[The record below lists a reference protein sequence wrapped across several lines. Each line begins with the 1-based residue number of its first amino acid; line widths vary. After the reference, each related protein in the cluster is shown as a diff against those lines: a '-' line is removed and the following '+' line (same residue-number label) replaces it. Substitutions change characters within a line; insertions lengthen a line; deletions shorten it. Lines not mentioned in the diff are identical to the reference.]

1 MADDYDDLIKMG
13 KELVNVFQKNAGEL
27 KGVGEM
33 TAISLAGKKTPA
45 QIMEFQ
51 IGWRSSLEA
60 LDEVISDMRG
70 VTYKARPFGKKA
82 QDDHTNTV
90 LAYAIGIMVVELAMS
105 ETAHELTG
113 IKGVDTNE
121 LMGQLRKLDKDIEL
135 LCRQKTA
142 EVKRM
147 LKEPLK

>member
-1 MADDYDDLIKMG
+1 
-13 KELVNVFQKNAGEL
+13 
-27 KGVGEM
+27 M
-33 TAISLAGKKTPA
+33 TAISLAGKKTPS

-60 LDEVISDMRG
+60 LDEVISDMRKE
-70 VTYKARPFGKKA
+70 VYKSRPFGEKA
-82 QDDHTNTV
+82 QGDHTNTV
-90 LAYAIGIMVVELAMS
+90 LAYALGIMVVELAMS

-121 LMGQLRKLDKDIEL
+121 LMQQLRKLDKDIES